1 MKVTSTPTGKPP
13 LAGQRGAPSS
23 AGHLLI
29 CLASLPVCINFLL
42 APARRPPF
50 LSARRP
56 PFLSARA
63 LTLMHICHC
72 RLLFLFTIGLAAG
85 TAVALALYTPAF

>member
-1 MKVTSTPTGKPP
+1 MSVQLDKAAWAAGGMKVTSTPTGKPP

-29 CLASLPVCINFLL
+29 CLVSLPVGIDCLL

-50 LSARRP
+50 LSA
-56 PFLSARA
+56 
-63 LTLMHICHC
+63 
-72 RLLFLFTIGLAAG
+72 
-85 TAVALALYTPAF
+85 